1 MSSLSIR
8 RAIVFAGA
16 VLALYAGA
24 FAIRA
29 AAGWSGESQPL
40 AQQPPDA
47 AALVAQLLDEQARAE
62 QLAAQLEQATAHS
75 QELTDALA
83 AVTDKAAHD
92 TQSARRLARQLDAA
106 RDKLLELQRQLAS
119 RAAPPAATVTLAAP
133 STPAPPPP
141 DEPDDDDEEDD

>member
-1 MSSLSIR
+1 MSSLTIR

-40 AQQPPDA
+40 AQPPDA

-75 QELTDALA
+75 RELTDALA
-83 AVTDKAAHD
+83 AVTDKAAQD

-119 RAAPPAATVTLAAP
+119 RPAPPAATVTLAAP
-133 STPAPPPP
+133 PTPAPPPP
-141 DEPDDDDEEDD
+141 GEPDDDEHEDD

>member
-40 AQQPPDA
+40 AQPPPDA
-47 AALVAQLLDEQARAE
+47 AALVAQLLDEQGRAE

-83 AVTDKAAHD
+83 AVTDKAAQD

-141 DEPDDDDEEDD
+141 DEPDDDEEDD